1 VDPFPWFEVAATIA
15 VASTL
20 AYPWLSSSSRRA
32 RLARVAFQ
40 LGGVGVLLV
49 VVDLPTVVESGFVR
63 YPAVLGLALFLVLLD
78 ALPLVADLRGGSRP
92 PGP

>member
-15 VASTL
+15 VASTV
-20 AYPWLSSSSRRA
+20 AYPWLSTSTLRA

-40 LGGVGVLLV
+40 IGGVGVLLA

-63 YPAVLGLALFLVLLD
+63 YPAVLGLALFLVVLD
-78 ALPLVADLRGGSRP
+78 ARPLVADLRSG
-92 PGP
+92 